1 MAGHSKWANRVHRK
15 TRQDKK
21 RGRLFGKLSRQ
32 IIVAARQG
40 GGDPDHNARLRV
52 AVEQAKAADMPK
64 NNIENAIKRGTGE
77 IEGVEYEHA
86 LYEGYGPAGIALMI
100 DCLTDNSQRTV
111 AEIRNLMKKLD
122 ASLGAAG
129 CVTWMFEQKGV
140 IVVPKQKA
148 DEDTVF
154 TVAIETGAEDVL
166 EEEDTWEIRTLPR
179 DFTKIYEAVRAAQI
193 PTERAEV
200 TMVPI
205 TTAPVPDDQASKV
218 LRLLAELSEHDDVQ
232 QVFSNF
238 EIPDEILE
246 KIEV

>member
-21 RGRLFGKLSRQ
+21 RGKLFAKLSKQ
-32 IIVAARQG
+32 ITVAAREG
-40 GGDPDHNARLRV
+40 GGDPEANARLRL
-52 AVEQAKAADMPK
+52 AIEQAKAADMPK
-64 NNIENAIKRGTGE
+64 DNIESAIQRGTGE
-77 IEGVEYEHA
+77 TEGIEYEHA

-111 AEIRNLMKKLD
+111 AEIRSLMKKLD

-140 IVVPKQKA
+140 IVVPKHQA
-148 DEDTVF
+148 DEDAVF
-154 TVAIETGAEDVL
+154 AAAIEAGAEDVL
-166 EEEDTWEIRTLPR
+166 EEEDVWEIRTLPQ
-179 DFTKIYEAVRAAQI
+179 DFSRAHEEVGAAGI

-205 TTAPVPDDQASKV
+205 TTAPVPDDQAKKV
-218 LRLLAELSEHDDVQ
+218 IRLLDELNDHDDVQ
-232 QVFSNF
+232 HVFSNF
-238 EIPDEILE
+238 EISDEILE
-246 KIEV
+246 EVEA